1 MWHTLLFLIIYLFRK
16 CLSRKTCRDGT
27 FHISL
32 APGTTALEKKTQ
44 PLHHP
49 SLAFELQHRVGNP
62 GKARE
67 SGRGLG
73 TEEDL

>member
-32 APGTTALEKKTQ
+32 VPGTAAVEKKAQ

-49 SLAFELQHRVGNP
+49 WHSSSGIECGSQEKSMENGRVFG
-62 GKARE
+62 A
-67 SGRGLG
+67 
-73 TEEDL
+73 EEDL